1 MIQQKNMFSNKKTIF
16 VNGPV
21 LRNEIKYLTQQKT
34 LLEELKNKMQTT
46 QDTLVSS
53 DMSGLSFQKT
63 VEKNETSIKNSTDE
77 IAEFNTIIEKL
88 ENACSEYDNSYFEIE
103 KSVNGGQQ

>member
-1 MIQQKNMFSNKKTIF
+1 MIQQKNMFSDKKTIF